1 METTRPNP
9 EWDPDEHEEAVAALR
24 EVGDDATIH
33 VWGADW
39 CGDCEA
45 ELPDFFAA
53 LDAAG
58 IDDGNV
64 HVHPVERNEAGEKV
78 GDLVDEYDVTLIATI
93 VVETDGEVVA
103 RFEEGADVP
112 AAEAVAR
119 QLRER
124 YLSAD

>member
-9 EWDPDEHEEAVAALR
+9 DWDPDEHEAAVAALR
-24 EVGDDATIH
+24 EAGDDATIH

-58 IDDGNV
+58 IDDEDV
-64 HVHPVERNEAGEKV
+64 HVHPVERNERGEKV
-78 GDLVDEYDVTLIATI
+78 GELVDEYDVTLIATI
-93 VVETDGEVVA
+93 VVETDGEEVA
-103 RFEEGADVP
+103 RFEESADVP

>member
-1 METTRPNP
+1 METTQPNP
-9 EWDPDEHEEAVAALR
+9 DWDPDEHAEAVDALR
-24 EVGDDATIH
+24 EAGDDVTIH

-58 IDDGNV
+58 IDDENV
-64 HVHPVERNEAGEKV
+64 HVHPVERDEQGEKV
-78 GDLVDEYDVTLIATI
+78 GELVDEYGVTLIATI
-93 VVETDGEVVA
+93 VVEEDGEEIA
-103 RFEEGADVP
+103 RFEESASVP
-112 AAEAVAR
+112 AAEAIAG

-124 YLSAD
+124 YLSAE